1 MNLIAYIKIFS
12 ISLPALISIFFAVKK
27 PGSSKFFEYAAIT
40 GIFIFALFIPIKDG
54 FAIFGMVAAIVF
66 FTAYKI
72 AKRGFSIMRT
82 GFNIPMFLYLGMD
95 ALSFL
100 WSYSLNDS
108 IVEFSKIL
116 YFFAFF
122 FAAAELL
129 NSVKKISFM
138 LGTFAFSITLAIM
151 YGLYQK
157 FFIAGFMYAGSRLT
171 GFNNYLSFPV
181 QVSYGIVMFLCFY
194 AFNFKTAS
202 INGGRVENGG
212 GRQRNGGGKGAV
224 KLPEAE
230 KKISAVSFE
239 RLKAYIPAFIISII
253 VIIGFFDIV
262 MTKTRSALLGIVPAI
277 LVIALLKSKKLFI
290 AVIVFLIAAN
300 AGSFYLSK
308 TYRTRVMTM
317 FNPAVYKTESKSHL
331 DAESHICLI
340 ESGLAMFEHHP
351 LTGVG
356 AAAFTKYF
364 KTHKDVQFPWY
375 HNPKTGKKLYCL
387 YLDIPG
393 NGYVQTLSEIGIFGF
408 IILMWLFVEGIRKP
422 YMLFKNSDDD
432 FKKKISV
439 MMLGITIVFMGAF
452 TSAATMSDD
461 KCSNLFFFFLAVFA
475 AASALRKNENNKR
488 FT

>member
-1 MNLIAYIKIFS
+1 MNLITYIKIFS

-27 PGSSKFFEYAAIT
+27 PSSSKFFEYAAIA
-40 GIFIFALFIPIKDG
+40 GIFIFVLFIPIKDG
-54 FAIFGMVAAIVF
+54 FATFGMVAAILF

-72 AKRGFSIMRT
+72 AKRDFSVKRT
-82 GFNIPMFLYLGMD
+82 GFNIPLFLYLGMD

-100 WSYSLNDS
+100 WSYSLHDS
-108 IVEFSKIL
+108 MVEFSKIL

-157 FFIAGFMYAGSRLT
+157 FFIAAFMHAGARLT

-194 AFNFKTAS
+194 AFNFNK
-202 INGGRVENGG
+202 NF
-212 GRQRNGGGKGAV
+212 
-224 KLPEAE
+224 E
-230 KKISAVSFE
+230 KKNSGVSFG
-239 RLKAYIPAFIISII
+239 RIKTNISAFIISVI
-253 VIIGFFDIV
+253 VLIGFFDII
-262 MTKTRSALLGIVPAI
+262 MTKTRSALLGIVPAV
-277 LVIALLKSKKLFI
+277 LVIAFLKSKKLFI
-290 AVIVFLIAAN
+290 AVIIFLIAAN
-300 AGSFYLSK
+300 AGAFYFSK
-308 TYRTRVMTM
+308 NYRSRVMTM
-317 FNPAVYKTESKSHL
+317 FNPAVYKTESKNHL

-356 AAAFTKYF
+356 AAAFTPYF
-364 KTHKDVQFPWY
+364 KTHRDVQFPWY

-387 YLDIPG
+387 YWAIPG

-408 IILMWLFVEGIRKP
+408 IILMWLFAEGIRRP
-422 YMLFKNSDDD
+422 YVLFKNSDDE

-439 MMLGITIVFMGAF
+439 MTIGITIVFMGAF

-461 KCSNLFFFFLAVFA
+461 KSSDLFLFFLAVFA
-475 AASALRKNENNKR
+475 AASALRKNEK
-488 FT
+488 